1 MFLRPFSEQYKI
13 LCKTQYEQRVKK
25 KYAGFSFFSI
35 SIKKKKK
42 KYSIKYDRPV
52 WKLGY
57 SYSKFKLYLHGRK
70 PSVFTFS

>member
-42 KYSIKYDRPV
+42 TIALNMIVRY
-52 WKLGY
+52 GN
-57 SYSKFKLYLHGRK
+57 
-70 PSVFTFS
+70 

>member
-25 KYAGFSFFSI
+25 NMPAFLFLAFLLKE
-35 SIKKKKK
+35 KKN
-42 KYSIKYDRPV
+42 YSIKYDRPV

>member
-1 MFLRPFSEQYKI
+1 MFLRPFSGQYKI

-42 KYSIKYDRPV
+42 TIALNMIVRY
-52 WKLGY
+52 GN
-57 SYSKFKLYLHGRK
+57 
-70 PSVFTFS
+70 